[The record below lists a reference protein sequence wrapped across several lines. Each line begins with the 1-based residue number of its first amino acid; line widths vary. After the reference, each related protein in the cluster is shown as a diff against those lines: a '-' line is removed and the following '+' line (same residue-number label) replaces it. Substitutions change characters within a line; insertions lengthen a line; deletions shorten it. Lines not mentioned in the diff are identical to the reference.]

1 MDSRTDKSNE
11 NGEHRSFNVLGKSF
25 QIRLNDLARYPTS
38 LLADNIRL
46 QEYWRPS
53 LHAYFFSRD
62 VRIFESIILPFYT
75 KFKSWERIKRPSMIL
90 LSEKRFQNELAF
102 YNLLEYYQIDDI
114 LNNIFEH
121 CTQSSSI
128 VFLFSRLLIQKC
140 LCQCIIDCIS
150 CVSCAMGI
158 CELML
163 WRCRERSISLLVT
176 DIFISLILLWT
187 LFYEQYSD
195 KILLKIQFDMHS
207 KHKEKLSSIREKKSF
222 NKKYVIIA
230 SCQSSSF
237 FMQIIFTSLSF
248 IISLL
253 SYKHTGTW
261 YFVMALALRHLLL
274 IRLCL
279 RDMYHLVDLLCYS
292 GRLSF
297 RVFSHFLLF
306 LATVTFM
313 CIWIGI
319 ILYVTDSSSMT
330 NYSIDHRTSLT
341 PSRYIYFVYHI
352 LLNVGYGDTVEQS
365 ILSFIMIIIMTL
377 VACPLLIIIYRN
389 LIKELNIV
397 KTKMSHVETLHRTS
411 FINHLRTKINSYHK
425 SIVN

>member
-25 QIRLNDLARYPTS
+25 QIRINDLARYPTS

-163 WRCRERSISLLVT
+163 WRCRDRSISLLVT

-207 KHKEKLSSIREKKSF
+207 
-222 NKKYVIIA
+222 
-230 SCQSSSF
+230 
-237 FMQIIFTSLSF
+237 
-248 IISLL
+248 
-253 SYKHTGTW
+253 TW
-261 YFVMALALRHLLL
+261 YFIMALALRHLLL

-389 LIKELNIV
+389 LIQELNIV